1 MAQPMV
7 LLHDVG
13 QVETHFGPFGDS
25 LISAQDRCTVC
36 AEYTMGMEL
45 ALGTPD
51 GTSR

>member
-1 MAQPMV
+1 V
-7 LLHDVG
+7 IVHLSDVD
-13 QVETHFGPFGDS
+13 QAEANFDPFGDS

-36 AEYTMGMEL
+36 AESTMGMEL